1 MKLNN
6 RVRKFAIICSG
17 GNAPGMATCV
27 ISFIKK
33 CLSVGIVPVAFANG
47 FEGLH
52 NDELLTLTADIPL
65 HYLDDGSALI
75 GTSRCDKFRDDIKY
89 RKRCISNL
97 HKHNIEGLI
106 VVGGNGSYRGAL
118 ELSKM
123 GAKIIAIPAT
133 IDNDIPSTTYTIGF
147 DSCLNTVCREV
158 NDVNDVFVSHRGIA
172 LIELMGKGCP
182 DVTVRSAI
190 ANNAT
195 YMVTKYSKLK
205 PQGFVNIAKA
215 GFAKGKPNITF
226 LVTEQL
232 YPREGKN
239 SLDAI
244 AKFIEKETGCFTR
257 HVVVGYVQRGG
268 KPSARDRLL
277 ANYMV
282 NIGVEQLLSSK
293 DSKAICRKARKTI
306 AIDLARAVAM
316 KRKSWNKSLVSMF
329 NKINQE

>member
-1 MKLNN
+1 MHG
-6 RVRKFAIICSG
+6 C
-17 GNAPGMATCV
+17 CV
-27 ISFIKK
+27 EI
-33 CLSVGIVPVAFANG
+33 L
-47 FEGLH
+47 
-52 NDELLTLTADIPL
+52 
-65 HYLDDGSALI
+65 
-75 GTSRCDKFRDDIKY
+75 
-89 RKRCISNL
+89 KR
-97 HKHNIEGLI
+97 HGVDALI
-106 VVGGNGSYRGAL
+106 VVGGEGSYKGAL
-118 ELSKM
+118 DL
-123 GAKIIAIPAT
+123 AKLGVKVITIPAT

-158 NDVNDVFVSHRGIA
+158 NDVNDVFVSHHGIA

-205 PQGFVNIAKA
+205 PQGFLNIAKA

-226 LVTEQL
+226 LITEQL
-232 YPREGKN
+232 YPKEGKN

-244 AKFIEKETGCFTR
+244 AKFIEKEMGCFTR
-257 HVVVGYVQRGG
+257 HVVLGYVQRGG

-277 ANYMV
+277 ANYMT
-282 NIGVEQLLSSK
+282 NIAVDQLLSSK

-306 AIDLARAVAM
+306 AIDLAKAVAM
-316 KRKSWNKSLVSMF
+316 KRKSWNKALVSIF

>member
-1 MKLNN
+1 MKQNKIN
-6 RVRKFAIICSG
+6 KFAIICSG
-17 GNAPGMATCV
+17 GSAPGMATCV
-27 ISFIKK
+27 ISFVKK
-33 CLSVGIVPVAFANG
+33 CQAVGAIPVAFTDG
-47 FEGLH
+47 FQGLH
-52 NDELLTLTADIPL
+52 DDLIITASDAIPI

-75 GTSRCDKFRDDIKY
+75 GTSRCDKFKDDVKF
-89 RKRCISNL
+89 RERCVSNL
-97 HKHNIEGLI
+97 KKHGIDGLV

-123 GAKIIAIPAT
+123 GVKVIAIPAT

-158 NDVNDVFVSHRGIA
+158 SDVNDVFISHHGVA

-205 PQGFVNIAKA
+205 PQGFLNIAKA

-226 LVTEQL
+226 LITEQL
-232 YPREGKN
+232 YPKEGKN

-244 AKFIEKETGCFTR
+244 AKFIEKETGCFSR
-257 HVVVGYVQRGG
+257 HVVLGYVQRGG

-282 NIGVEQLLSSK
+282 NIGVEQLLTSK
-293 DSKAICRKARKTI
+293 ESKAICRKARKTV
-306 AIDLARAVAM
+306 AIDLVKAVAM
-316 KRKSWNKSLVSMF
+316 KRKSWNKSLVSIF